1 MKRFK
6 KIYIE
11 TTNICNLDCS
21 FCPKTSRKKETLSV
35 DAFEKVIE
43 AVKSYTDYVYFHL
56 MGEPLLNPH
65 LDEFLKICEKVSLKV
80 NITTNGTLLA
90 LKGGPLLENKA
101 LRQVNISLSSFEANV
116 ITKDIE
122 SYIGEVCDFIR
133 RGVEER
139 GIICSV
145 RLWNMDTASLK
156 GENQFNNEILRLLE
170 KNLELEQDSL
180 SKGLLEKSSVKMRD
194 KLYLNMA
201 EKFSWPDMESSLE
214 SKSVFCYGL
223 RDQIG
228 ILVDGTVVPC
238 CLDSEGN
245 IPLGNIFEQDL
256 ESIITSQRAVALY
269 EGFSNRQAV
278 EALCQKCG
286 YAIQKHSG

>member
-21 FCPKTSRKKETLSV
+21 FCPKTCRKADTMSV
-35 DAFEKVIE
+35 AAFEKVIE
-43 AVKSYTDYVYFHL
+43 EVKPYTDYVYFHL
-56 MGEPLLNPH
+56 MGEPLLNPS
-65 LDEFLKICEKVSLKV
+65 LNDFLKICERASLKV

-90 LKGGPLLENKA
+90 SKGGPLLENKA

-116 ITKDIE
+116 ITKNIE
-122 SYIGEVCDFIR
+122 SYIGEVCSFIEKA
-133 RGVEER
+133 VVNR

-145 RLWNMDTASLK
+145 RLWNMDTESLK
-156 GENQFNNEILRLLE
+156 GENQFNGEILSLLE
-170 KNLELEQDSL
+170 KNLKLEQGSL
-180 SKGLLEKSSVKMRD
+180 SKSLLEKSSVKIRE

-201 EKFSWPDMESSLE
+201 EKFTWPDMESPLE
-214 SKSVFCYGL
+214 NKSVFCYGL
-223 RDQIG
+223 RDQMG
-228 ILVDGTVVPC
+228 VLVDGTVVPC

-245 IPLGNIFEQDL
+245 IPLGNIFKESL
-256 ESIITSQRAVALY
+256 ETIISSPRAVALY